1 METALTP
8 LSMAILLSL
17 AREEQHGYAL
27 MTDVAEQLG
36 RRPGTG
42 SLYAALD
49 RLEAEGLIEET
60 PEGPGPREDQRRR
73 YYRIT
78 RSGRECAREEAVRM
92 VRVLDRARAASLIGS
107 VTELRR
113 EAR

>member
-1 METALTP
+1 VELPITP

-17 AREEQHGYAL
+17 AREEMHGYGL
-27 MTDVAEQLG
+27 MSEVAEQTG

-42 SLYAALD
+42 TLYAALE
-49 RLEAEGLIEET
+49 RLEDEGLIEES

-78 RSGRECAREEAVRM
+78 QAGRAQARAESARLL
-92 VRVLDRARAASLIGS
+92 RVLDRAREASVIGS
-107 VTELRR
+107 LTELRR
-113 EAR
+113 ETR